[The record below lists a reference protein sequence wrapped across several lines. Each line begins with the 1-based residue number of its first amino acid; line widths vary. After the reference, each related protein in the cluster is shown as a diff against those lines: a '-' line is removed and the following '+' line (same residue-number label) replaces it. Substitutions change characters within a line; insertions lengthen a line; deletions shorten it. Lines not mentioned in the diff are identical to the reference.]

1 MPLEEVFRHSWV
13 RKHRPEPP
21 VMPKEP
27 VPDASKDVMKEL
39 EEYVKNKK
47 PQGNSGQEVYEMCD
61 SMLQELDVLESTF
74 GKKGDI
80 VKPVEP
86 PRRY

>member
-1 MPLEEVFRHSWV
+1 
-13 RKHRPEPP
+13 
-21 VMPKEP
+21 
-27 VPDASKDVMKEL
+27 MKEL